1 MFKYQQLIAVAMGSA
16 KRKKNKKQ
24 KNPDQKTHDLS
35 KSSTIPEFLGKS
47 DGPPQYQYQKT
58 QEPTISSPPS
68 SDTTWDDKVTTAA
81 TIGSLY
87 AWDNTT
93 AHICSNDAL
102 ATSIG
107 EIGTVDVFLSQLG
120 INWPL

>member
-1 MFKYQQLIAVAMGSA
+1 MFKYQQLMGVAMGSA
-16 KRKKNKKQ
+16 KKKKKRKK

-68 SDTTWDDKVTTAA
+68 SDTT
-81 TIGSLY
+81 
-87 AWDNTT
+87 
-93 AHICSNDAL
+93 
-102 ATSIG
+102 
-107 EIGTVDVFLSQLG
+107 
-120 INWPL
+120 